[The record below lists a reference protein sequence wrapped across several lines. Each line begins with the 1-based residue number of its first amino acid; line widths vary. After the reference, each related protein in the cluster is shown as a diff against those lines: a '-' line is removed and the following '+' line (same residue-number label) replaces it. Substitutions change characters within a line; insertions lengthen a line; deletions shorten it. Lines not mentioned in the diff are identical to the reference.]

1 MSTLKKPMVV
11 ALLSCAVLS
20 CGREHHSSNSAQ
32 SGQISAQLKTDL
44 GYLGNSRAQR
54 RFEDY
59 INNKNSGCTAT
70 GPKNRRVLVS
80 GFGPFNRSPNISGAV
95 VQLLQNS
102 ELWPES
108 AGWSTTLRSAPRFTP
123 DDSPGSLGARA
134 VQRTIRFEN
143 DELELCLVNTSV
155 EWDLAAAIV
164 MHEANNFRPD
174 FILMTGYGTHPTG
187 MRIEH
192 GAINKTS
199 QLSGYDP
206 TGRYLTGVN
215 TPESDWIA
223 PPALGLPA
231 TIEMNWNTH
240 TIAHEVAPDF
250 DRLNR
255 ELTHLNKQAGFHPV
269 AMTAADPLNNYVC
282 NNISYAIAASFRLPS
297 VPLAGNRIRVQTTLN
312 RRVKFGFAH
321 YPNSINANSPDEVW
335 IWAHMALA
343 LTQATQMN

>member
-1 MSTLKKPMVV
+1 MLLTF
-11 ALLSCAVLS
+11 LSCGTLS
-20 CGREHHSSNSAQ
+20 CGRENQSSNSARNEN
-32 SGQISAQLKTDL
+32 ISAELKTDL

-59 INNKNSGCTAT
+59 VKSKTSGCNAE
-70 GPKNRRVLVS
+70 GPKNKRILIS
-80 GFGPFNRSPNISGAV
+80 GFGPFNRSSNISGAV

-123 DDSPGSLGARA
+123 NDNPGELGARA
-134 VQRTIRFEN
+134 IQRSVMFEN
-143 DELELCLVNTSV
+143 DDFVLCLVNTSV

-164 MHEANNFRPD
+164 MHEANHFRPD

-192 GAINKTS
+192 SALNKTS

-223 PPALGLPA
+223 PPALRLPA

-240 TIAHEVAPDF
+240 TIAREVAPDF
-250 DRLNR
+250 DRLNL
-255 ELTHLNKQAGFHPV
+255 ELTHLNKQADFYPL

-282 NNISYAIAASFRLPS
+282 NNMSYAVAASLRVSSL
-297 VPLAGNRIRVQTTLN
+297 PLAGNRIRIQSTLN
-312 RRVKFGFAH
+312 RQIGMGFAH
-321 YPNSINANSPDEVW
+321 YPHNINANSAQEVW
-335 IWAHMALA
+335 MWAHVVLSLAQEAL
-343 LTQATQMN
+343 QK